1 MKKRMPQL
9 EFSRPL
15 QVDRVPKLGSTE
27 KLSADPE
34 ELKAL
39 ARRFK
44 IPALHALTAEIR
56 ATPWRGG
63 GMKLEGYITADMEQ
77 VSVVSL
83 EPFRETVSVPLARYF
98 LPHGA
103 VVDNEQEDDADPI
116 DNGWIDLGEVVAET
130 LALDLDPYPRKPG
143 EAFPGHVEDDG
154 EDAKVPSPFAALAAK
169 KDT

>member
-1 MKKRMPQL
+1 MKNRTPHI

-27 KLSADPE
+27 KLAAEPA
-34 ELKAL
+34 ELLAL
-39 ARRFK
+39 AKRLK

-63 GMKLEGYITADMEQ
+63 GMKLEGHITADLEQ
-77 VSVVSL
+77 VSVISL

-116 DNGWIDLGEVVAET
+116 ENGWIDLGEVVTET
-130 LALDLDPYPRKPG
+130 LALDMDPYPRRPG

-154 EDAKVPSPFAALAAK
+154 VAAKAPSPFAALAAK
-169 KDT
+169 KKS